1 MSVQV
6 IDGTLDSI
14 EVGREAKGIAI
25 FKSASFT
32 TVDGKTKTLPK
43 FVAPT
48 SLKGELLPG
57 TRARFYHYKSIDHQ
71 GIVGVRTP
79 DGRATFHFPRNNEWI
94 ALGVVLVNIAW
105 LTLMILAEDKI
116 PFLAVGLI
124 ILGAFLWFISR
135 NARTKA
141 QALFN
146 AG

>member
-32 TVDGKTKTLPK
+32 TADGKTKTLPK

-48 SLKGELLPG
+48 SLKSELVPG
-57 TRARFYHYKSIDHQ
+57 TRARFYHYKAIDHQ

-94 ALGVVLVNIAW
+94 AMGLVIINALW
-105 LTLMILAEDKI
+105 LTLMIVAEDKI
-116 PFLAVGLI
+116 PFLAVILI
-124 ILGAFLWFISR
+124 ILGAVLWFISR
-135 NARTKA
+135 NARTNAK
-141 QALFN
+141 ALFD